1 MSKSVVNG
9 KGSISF
15 TVIKNP
21 PKDNK
26 QEKTK
31 K

>member
-1 MSKSVVNG
+1 MKTVISGKS
-9 KGSISF
+9 SLSF
-15 TVIKNP
+15 TVVKNP